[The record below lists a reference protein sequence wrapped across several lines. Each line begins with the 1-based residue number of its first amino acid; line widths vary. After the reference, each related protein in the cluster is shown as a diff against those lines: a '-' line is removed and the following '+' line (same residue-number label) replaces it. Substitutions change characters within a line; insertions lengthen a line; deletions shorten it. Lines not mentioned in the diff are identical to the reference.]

1 MRLRVRILFATLML
15 AALFFAS
22 DCRAAA
28 PDPYAH
34 VTQGVLEGLREGDVK
49 AFLGV
54 PYAAP
59 PVGAYRWR
67 APQPP
72 RSWLGVRRA
81 RHFAPSCLQAL
92 TPQGVGPW
100 SPEYVV
106 HGRVSENC
114 LYLNVWAPAH
124 AARPLP
130 VMVWIPGGAF
140 ISGSGSVP
148 IYDGRHLAAQDI
160 IVVTINYRLG
170 VFGFFTDPALVSE
183 ARRLHE
189 PPGNWGLQDMIAALR
204 WVRRNIGAFGGDPR
218 AVTLAGQSAGAI
230 AVQALIAS
238 PLAAGLFARAI
249 AESGLPDSRLPG
261 SPRRMPSLAAAER
274 AGARFARAKGAAS
287 LAALRAL
294 PPRALGTSAA
304 PMTSPLIM
312 PSVDGAVLPAAP
324 ERLLAAGRFA
334 RTPVLLGMNADENTG
349 LRPNPAALS
358 RAAWHAYL
366 VSAFGTL
373 APRFAPAF
381 PAANARARAR
391 ALRSVRRALGLAALY
406 RWSRLRLTHART
418 PIYAYLWAHVEP
430 GPRSRLWRVF
440 HSSEIPYVFETLA
453 ASPRRHF
460 TRLDGTIAHRMSRY
474 WVNFVKTGDPNG
486 PGLPRWPR
494 LTLKKPRIMRLG
506 AHATARPI
514 LPAPLLGA
522 MRAFIAA
529 GGTPQLY

>member
-1 MRLRVRILFATLML
+1 MRRCVRLPFVALLL
-15 AALFFAS
+15 AAPFIAGL
-22 DCRAAA
+22 CRAAA
-28 PDPYAH
+28 PGPYVRIA
-34 VTQGVLEGLREGDVK
+34 QGVLEGVREGHVK

-59 PVGAYRWR
+59 PLGAYRWR

-72 RSWLGVRRA
+72 IAWRGVRRA
-81 RHFAPSCLQAL
+81 RHFAPSCLQTL
-92 TPQGVGPW
+92 TPQGAGPW

-148 IYDGRHLAAQDI
+148 IYDGRHLAAQGI

-189 PPGNWGLQDMIAALR
+189 PPGNWGLQDMIGALR
-204 WVRRNIGAFGGDPR
+204 WVQHNIGAFGGDPR
-218 AVTLAGQSAGAI
+218 AVTIAGQSAGAI

-238 PLAAGLFARAI
+238 PLATGLFARAI
-249 AESGLPDSRLPG
+249 AESGLPDSRLPD
-261 SPRRMPSLAAAER
+261 SPRRVPSLAAAER

-294 PPRALGTSAA
+294 PPRALRTSAA
-304 PMTSPLIM
+304 PMSSPLIM
-312 PSVDGAVLPAAP
+312 PSVDGTVLPAAP

-349 LRPNPAALS
+349 FRANPARLS
-358 RAAWHAYL
+358 RAAWHAFL
-366 VSAFGTL
+366 VKTFGAL
-373 APRFAPAF
+373 APRFARLF
-381 PAANARARAR
+381 RAASARGRAR
-391 ALRSVRRALGLAALY
+391 ALRTVRRALGLAALY

-418 PIYAYLWAHVEP
+418 PIYAYLWRHVEP
-430 GPRSRLWRVF
+430 GSRSRLWRVF

-453 ASPRRHF
+453 ASPQRHF
-460 TRLDGTIAHRMSRY
+460 TRLDATIAQRMSRY

-494 LTLKKPRIMRLG
+494 LTLKAPRIMRLG
-506 AHATARPI
+506 ARAAARPI
-514 LPAPLLGA
+514 LPAPLLAA

-529 GGTPQLY
+529 GGAPQLY